1 MRLDSAS
8 PERTMSSTTPDDA
21 DSQPDEQAVLSH
33 LVRRLLQR
41 EGGQIPLERV
51 TLRVRST
58 VGLPFSLPRV
68 ESFSEFLQN
77 ALTGLGMESFVFWM
91 GLGFQ
96 LVFEV
101 AVVGNLARFIPDL
114 SGVVVGDVVRLYL
127 TGSQT
132 ESENVPELAG

>member
-1 MRLDSAS
+1 
-8 PERTMSSTTPDDA
+8 
-21 DSQPDEQAVLSH
+21 
-33 LVRRLLQR
+33 
-41 EGGQIPLERV
+41 
-51 TLRVRST
+51 
-58 VGLPFSLPRV
+58 
-68 ESFSEFLQN
+68 
-77 ALTGLGMESFVFWM
+77 MESFVFWM

-114 SGVVVGDVVRLYL
+114 SGVVVGDVVRLCL